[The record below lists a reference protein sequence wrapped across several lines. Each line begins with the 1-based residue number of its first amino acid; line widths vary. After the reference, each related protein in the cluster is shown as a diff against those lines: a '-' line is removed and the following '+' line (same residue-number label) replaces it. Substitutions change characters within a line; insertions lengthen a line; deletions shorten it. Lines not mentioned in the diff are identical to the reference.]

1 MGSRIIDVPVSGRC
15 NTCRNLSKLEGKSVC
30 CHPDMKQAER
40 VRINDQGDSVELTVQ
55 LRIKDELT
63 FGCSNWGAISL
74 SRK

>member
-1 MGSRIIDVPVSGRC
+1 
-15 NTCRNLSKLEGKSVC
+15 
-30 CHPDMKQAER
+30 MKQAER